1 MDLSPDKVRQI
12 LIYVFVLVVS
22 VAFHEF
28 GHAIMADRLGD
39 DTPRRQGRV
48 TLNPLAHAD
57 PIGTLLLPLISA
69 GMGVGGFGWG
79 RPVQWNPARIN
90 RKHRMST
97 ARILVAIAGPLMNI
111 VLAVVITAVHAILH
125 AKGVVARGTQV
136 DRILDFAVYTN
147 FILFFFNLIP
157 APPLDGGHV
166 AEGLT
171 RYNHRVE
178 FENFARFVPFILM
191 AVVLIPQ
198 LAQIFIVPAYW
209 CGLHLSHLFGL

>member
-1 MDLSPDKVRQI
+1 MIVID
-12 LIYVFVLVVS
+12 VLVLVAS

-28 GHAIMADRLGD
+28 GHAKMADALGD

-57 PIGTLLLPLISA
+57 PIGTLLLPAISA
-69 GMGVGGFGWG
+69 YMGSGFGWG

-90 RKHRMST
+90 RKFKMST
-97 ARILVAIAGPLMNI
+97 ARILVAVAGPAMNI
-111 VLAVVITAVHAILH
+111 VLAFILAGVHWILVSQHVLDVHSQLSAILYY
-125 AKGVVARGTQV
+125 
-136 DRILDFAVYTN
+136 AVKIN

-166 AEGLT
+166 LEGLT
-171 RYNHRVE
+171 PYRHRATY
-178 FENFARFVPFILM
+178 ENYARFGPFILM

-198 LAQIFIVPAYW
+198 LAQIFIVPALW
-209 CGLHLSHLFGL
+209 CATHLYGLFGM